1 MPPGSR
7 RPPRTRASS
16 GSASLARPER
26 APFPR
31 SRRRRAAPSHGRR
44 ACTRRPGARLLRRS
58 RGRWCPARRAGAGSG
73 RAAGAGRRGS
83 RRRRGRGRSDRPRAA
98 GDRALRRAAG
108 LPGRRVASRRWRAWA
123 TLTMQGCPMPALR
136 ILDDRQR
143 ELIFLRPPR
152 RIVSLVPSET
162 QSVLALGAGDRLV
175 GRTRYCD
182 APESVPL
189 VGGTKDVDVEAV
201 ARLRPELILANQEE
215 NSRVHLEQLAQLG
228 LPLFVSFPKTVAEGL
243 AHLGRLAKVLE
254 VDARDLL
261 RRGYGAVQE
270 AEAALG
276 KRGMLRAFVPIWMD
290 PLMTVNGQTY
300 LSDALRLGGGE
311 NVFAERQR
319 LYPLA
324 ADLGQAVPLPAGT
337 RDTRYPRV
345 ALDEVVKRAPRIV
358 LLPDEPHPFS
368 ERDAEVFRA
377 ALPPGTKVVRCGGR
391 DFSWYG
397 AQSVEGV
404 PRLRALIDS
413 LR

>member
-1 MPPGSR
+1 MK
-7 RPPRTRASS
+7 
-16 GSASLARPER
+16 
-26 APFPR
+26 
-31 SRRRRAAPSHGRR
+31 GR
-44 ACTRRPGARLLRRS
+44 
-58 RGRWCPARRAGAGSG
+58 
-73 RAAGAGRRGS
+73 
-83 RRRRGRGRSDRPRAA
+83 
-98 GDRALRRAAG
+98 
-108 LPGRRVASRRWRAWA
+108 
-123 TLTMQGCPMPALR
+123 PMPALR

-162 QSVLALGAGDRLV
+162 QSVLALGASDRLL

-189 VGGTKDVDVEAV
+189 VGGTKDVDVDAV

-215 NSRVHLEQLAQLG
+215 NSRVHLEQLAQVG

-243 AHLGRLAKVLE
+243 AHLGRLAKLLE

-300 LSDALRLGGGE
+300 MSDALRLGGGE

-324 ADLGQAVPLPAGT
+324 ADLGQAVPRPAGT

-345 ALDEVVKRAPRIV
+345 ALGEVGKRAPRIV
-358 LLPDEPHPFS
+358 LLPDEAHPVS
-368 ERDAEVFRA
+368 VPAAEGFLP
-377 ALPPGTKVVRCGGR
+377 ALPPRTKVVACGGR
-391 DFSWYG
+391 G
-397 AQSVEGV
+397 LSVDAV
-404 PRLRALIDS
+404 RR
-413 LR
+413 